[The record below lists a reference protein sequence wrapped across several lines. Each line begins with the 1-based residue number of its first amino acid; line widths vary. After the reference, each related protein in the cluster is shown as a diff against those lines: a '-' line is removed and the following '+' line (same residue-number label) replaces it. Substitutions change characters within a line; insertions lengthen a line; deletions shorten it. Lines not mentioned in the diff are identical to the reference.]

1 MKTKITL
8 LLLTLL
14 LNSSNPAFAFE
25 PLSLATAVISPVICK
40 IITCKKIE
48 NKFFFIE
55 NPKKNK
61 ERLFEIRDQFHW
73 ESEYEEGECLPY
85 TAHGL
90 KENGIA
96 CYIKGKWII
105 QNASN

>member
-1 MKTKITL
+1 M
-8 LLLTLL
+8 LL
-14 LNSSNPAFAFE
+14 LNSNSAIAFE
-25 PLSLATAVISPVICK
+25 PLSLAGAVISPVICK

-48 NKFFFIE
+48 NRYFFIE

-61 ERLFEIRDQFHW
+61 ERLSKLRDQFHW
-73 ESEYEEGECLPY
+73 ESEFEEGECLPY

-96 CYIKGKWII
+96 CYIKSHWII
-105 QNASN
+105 QNTSK